1 MYTVLKRTS
10 WAIVLLFRSFV
21 LSRPCFS
28 RRRGLLEVPNNHKTE
43 VLQIIILLVQ
53 GKFYN
58 L

>member
-10 WAIVLLFRSFV
+10 WAIVLLFV